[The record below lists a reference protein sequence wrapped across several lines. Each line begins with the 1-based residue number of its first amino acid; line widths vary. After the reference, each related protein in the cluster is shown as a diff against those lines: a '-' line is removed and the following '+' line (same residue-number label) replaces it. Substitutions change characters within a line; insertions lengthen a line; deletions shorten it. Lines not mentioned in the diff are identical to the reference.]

1 MSIEVDGT
9 EKLNSMEE
17 SEAGDVTD
25 IPVKDVGDEEKIV
38 AEEGI
43 DTFVNVQDEEKTEA
57 EDVTDTPG
65 VDVDDEEKTD
75 DSTVDG
81 GVAASTPF
89 KEGDRGPNLGGSP
102 RSGPLETDFPFMK
115 ACFDNDTCD
124 PFGVVEDS
132 KRKQEAAAG
141 LDPKIPKLD
150 ISADDESQEEQDKLQ
165 NVETGT
171 SGHDQA
177 VFQEEDK
184 IDLASMEEN
193 DHGGGALHKDST
205 E

>member
-1 MSIEVDGT
+1 MEDG
-9 EKLNSMEE
+9 
-17 SEAGDVTD
+17 D
-25 IPVKDVGDEEKIV
+25 DEERVDEDGIV
-38 AEEGI
+38 
-43 DTFVNVQDEEKTEA
+43 
-57 EDVTDTPG
+57 TP
-65 VDVDDEEKTD
+65 VEDVDDEEKSD

-124 PFGVVEDS
+124 PYGVVEDS
-132 KRKQEAAAG
+132 KRKQDVEASAG
-141 LDPKIPKLD
+141 IDPKIPKLD
-150 ISADDESQEEQDKLQ
+150 ISADDESQNEEDNLP
-165 NVETGT
+165 NVEIGM
-171 SGHDQA
+171 SGHDQD

-184 IDLASMEEN
+184 IDLASMEDD
-193 DHGGGALHKDST
+193 DHGGGVLHKDST